1 MGERCG
7 FLMER
12 GSGMNIKGEEG
23 KHRQSMMPQSLMKAQ
38 GRSSL
43 WKRTHGRF
51 QESGYSICEMHVY
64 PCTTSKSFI
73 CSVGTHTSVSRG
85 YHEVDL

>member
-1 MGERCG
+1 
-7 FLMER
+7 
-12 GSGMNIKGEEG
+12 MNIKGEEG

-43 WKRTHGRF
+43 WKSTHGRF
-51 QESGYSICEMHVY
+51 QESGHSICKMHVY
-64 PCTTSKSFI
+64 PCTTPKIFI
-73 CSVGTHTSVSRG
+73 CSGGTHTSVSRG

>member
-12 GSGMNIKGEEG
+12 GSGVNIKGEEG

-73 CSVGTHTSVSRG
+73 YSVGTHTSVSRG